1 MQEPHTPPPHF
12 THPHLPQI
20 NPEKTQLAV
29 SITKVL
35 VAIAAVAAG
44 AFGGGRIWADLSHK
58 ISGVEQRVSSVDRK
72 LEQIA
77 VAGPKRS
84 DLEAYIE
91 RRVREELRV
100 VKLRCWQRAPRDF
113 RCRVADEE

>member
-1 MQEPHTPPPHF
+1 MLDPHTPPPHV
-12 THPHLPQI
+12 HQI

-35 VAIAAVAAG
+35 VAIAAIGIA

-58 ISGVEQRVSSVDRK
+58 ISGVEYRIASVDRK
-72 LEQIA
+72 LEQIST
-77 VAGPKRS
+77 AGPKRS
-84 DLEAYIE
+84 ELEAYVE
-91 RRVREELRV
+91 RRVREQLRA

-113 RCRVADEE
+113 RCRVDVEE